1 MTWSVACSELVEIIF
16 SCDLRLSNIFKK
28 RLHAYIA
35 ELHPDVLIDSFL
47 ASSEDEQTLYSSA
60 LLALE
65 EEDRIKAFQVAIR
78 YLSPLF
84 PDDLD
89 EIEYFLEHVER
100 ENAQQGQSSY
110 YKRLDKLNRY
120 LKRVDGAINSRKY
133 SLAMGLAHRC
143 LREYYRD
150 FLKYTMKYEAI
161 HTNNINQM
169 AIYIYRYILKYFKS
183 NNIPYSATRLLFITV
198 VTNVLFVTMS
208 TNSYIDRALA
218 TYARDNVN
226 SIVRFLARYS

>member
-1 MTWSVACSELVEIIF
+1 MTWSVACRELVEIIF

-28 RLHAYIA
+28 RLHEYIA
-35 ELHPDVLIDSFL
+35 ALHPDVLIDSYL
-47 ASSEDEQTLYSSA
+47 SNADDEKTFYSSA

-84 PDDLD
+84 PDALD
-89 EIEYFLEHVER
+89 KIEYFLEHLER
-100 ENAQQGQSSY
+100 EQANQEQTSY

-133 SLAMGLAHRC
+133 ALAMGLANRC
-143 LREYYRD
+143 LMEYYRD
-150 FLKYTMKYEAI
+150 FMKYTMKYEAI

-169 AIYIYRYILKYFKS
+169 AIYIYRYILKYFRS
-183 NNIPYSATRLLFITV
+183 NNIPYSATRLLYITM